1 MSGLSDLSGLA
12 RRSHRSRGQSL
23 VEFALL
29 LPVLIVILMGLL
41 DFGRAIYAYN
51 AVSEAARNGARVAIV
66 NQTLADICQVAASRA
81 VALGLPTTCAPNGN
95 AGTQGVWVTNAATGT
110 ADACT
115 AINCRQSVKVT
126 YQFRAITP
134 VIGAILG
141 PINLSS
147 TSIVPVES
155 TCLNNGCPQP

>member
-1 MSGLSDLSGLA
+1 M
-12 RRSHRSRGQSL
+12 GQAL

-29 LPVLIVILMGLL
+29 LPVLLVIFLGLL
-41 DFGRAIYAYN
+41 DVGRAVYAYN

-66 NQTLADICQVAASRA
+66 NQTLADICQVAAGRA
-81 VALGLPTTCAPNGN
+81 IALGLPTACAANGN

-110 ADACT
+110 AVPCA

-126 YQFRAITP
+126 YEFRPITP

-141 PINLSS
+141 PITLTS
-147 TSIVPVES
+147 TSTVPVES
-155 TCLNNGCPQP
+155 VCLNNSCPQP